1 MFGPGVAEA
10 IEARTHADR
19 ELFAV
24 LKLFG
29 TTTRTIERYA
39 LDRGIVRGFA
49 RSREQVVEV
58 PLEEPFYERP
68 FHDRAAEA
76 YRFNEP

>member
-1 MFGPGVAEA
+1 MFGPGAEA
-10 IEARTHADR
+10 AIKARTDPDA

-29 TTTRTIERYA
+29 TTQRTIDRYEF
-39 LDRGIVRGFA
+39 DGDSVRGYGA
-49 RSREQVVEV
+49 DGEQVVEV
-58 PLEEPFYERP
+58 PMEEPFYERP
-68 FHDRAAEA
+68 FHDVASDV